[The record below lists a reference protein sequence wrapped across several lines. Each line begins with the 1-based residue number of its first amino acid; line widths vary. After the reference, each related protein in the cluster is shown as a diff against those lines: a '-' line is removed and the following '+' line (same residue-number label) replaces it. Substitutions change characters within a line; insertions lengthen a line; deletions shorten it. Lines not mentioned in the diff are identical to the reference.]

1 VSWPGKTQP
10 GKTKP
15 GKTKPDETQPGKTQP
30 GKTQPGETLGETRSG
45 RIRTPGFPARGLL
58 PLVIALAAWEVLAA
72 WQHLGA
78 GPSRAFPP
86 PSQWVIAVAEMSV
99 EGHLVPAFVS
109 TLVTAALALAGA
121 TLVGAA
127 LGLALGTS
135 RRTERALA
143 PSLDF
148 LASVPG
154 AAIVPLAIL
163 LLGTTRLTSAVV
175 VAVATVWPILLNTAA
190 AARAIPPV
198 RLEMSRTLG
207 LSRGV
212 SWRAVV
218 LPSVAPGILVGARV
232 ASSLALI
239 VTLLVDVVGT
249 GDGVGRIL
257 VERQQSFDAA
267 AAWGLVVIVGTV
279 GCLVSGALGR
289 LERRLLRSW
298 PP

>member
-1 VSWPGKTQP
+1 
-10 GKTKP
+10 
-15 GKTKPDETQPGKTQP
+15 
-30 GKTQPGETLGETRSG
+30 
-45 RIRTPGFPARGLL
+45 
-58 PLVIALAAWEVLAA
+58 
-72 WQHLGA
+72 
-78 GPSRAFPP
+78 
-86 PSQWVIAVAEMSV
+86 
-99 EGHLVPAFVS
+99 
-109 TLVTAALALAGA
+109 
-121 TLVGAA
+121 
-127 LGLALGTS
+127 
-135 RRTERALA
+135 
-143 PSLDF
+143 
-148 LASVPG
+148 
-154 AAIVPLAIL
+154 
-163 LLGTTRLTSAVV
+163 
-175 VAVATVWPILLNTAA
+175 
-190 AARAIPPV
+190 
-198 RLEMSRTLG
+198 MSRTLG